1 VDGPA
6 TDERESPATT
16 AGAAPLDEMAFD
28 GENSHM
34 GQDAGG
40 EQSQSVEYI
49 GGASQV
55 HPQDEPRNN
64 QMQDEDEPMAEEEGK
79 GEEENDS
86 WSASSTIRVYSV
98 LNESNKP

>member
-1 VDGPA
+1 
-6 TDERESPATT
+6 
-16 AGAAPLDEMAFD
+16 
-28 GENSHM
+28 M

-40 EQSQSVEYI
+40 AQSQSVEYI

-55 HPQDEPRNN
+55 HPQDEPRKN
-64 QMQDEDEPMAEEEGK
+64 QLQDEDEPIAEEEGK

-86 WSASSTIRVYSV
+86 WTGSCTIRVYSV

>member
-1 VDGPA
+1 
-6 TDERESPATT
+6 
-16 AGAAPLDEMAFD
+16 MAFD

-40 EQSQSVEYI
+40 AQSQSVEYI
-49 GGASQV
+49 GGDSQV
-55 HPQDEPRNN
+55 HPQDVPRNN
-64 QMQDEDEPMAEEEGK
+64 QIQDEDEPMAEEEGK

-86 WSASSTIRVYSV
+86 WSGSSIIRVYSV

>member
-1 VDGPA
+1 
-6 TDERESPATT
+6 
-16 AGAAPLDEMAFD
+16 MAFD

-40 EQSQSVEYI
+40 AQSQSVEYI

-55 HPQDEPRNN
+55 HPQDEQRNN
-64 QMQDEDEPMAEEEGK
+64 QQKDEDEPMIEEEGK

-86 WSASSTIRVYSV
+86 WTATSTIRVYSV

>member
-1 VDGPA
+1 MDGPA
-6 TDERESPATT
+6 TDEREEGPATT
-16 AGAAPLDEMAFD
+16 AAPPDEMAFD

-40 EQSQSVEYI
+40 AQSQSVEYI

-64 QMQDEDEPMAEEEGK
+64 QQ
-79 GEEENDS
+79 
-86 WSASSTIRVYSV
+86 
-98 LNESNKP
+98 